1 MKGRNKKGKNSNP
14 CAPLPSFQVGVSV
27 RFMEKKKTKKKKKRR
42 GKRNKENERK
52 GDVHGP

>member
-1 MKGRNKKGKNSNP
+1 MKGRNKKGKNS
-14 CAPLPSFQVGVSV
+14 PLPSFQVGVSV

>member
-1 MKGRNKKGKNSNP
+1 MKGRNKKGKNS
-14 CAPLPSFQVGVSV
+14 PLPSFQVGVSV

-52 GDVHGP
+52 GDVHGQ